1 MPLPLLF
8 IGAAAATGGLGIG
21 RTVKAGVDAASAKKI
36 NRSANEIVEMST
48 EQLNAQRMACGNSL
62 RRLGEE
68 KIFVL
73 GHSINDFL
81 NTFSKI
87 KNVDFRDSEGLDEL
101 KKLHIDEKGL
111 QPPPVLRVF

>member
-21 RTVKAGVDAASAKKI
+21 KTVKAGVDAASAKKI

-68 KIFVL
+68 DLRPRSQYQRFFEYFFKDQECGFQR
-73 GHSINDFL
+73 
-81 NTFSKI
+81 
-87 KNVDFRDSEGLDEL
+87 FRGP
-101 KKLHIDEKGL
+101 G
-111 QPPPVLRVF
+111 